1 MRVNVV
7 SLYELR
13 IDPRA
18 LNFGLGRYPI
28 DSSGQTAR
36 SRSDA
41 AASNSLSIFVSTRR
55 RDSVTPGRIDT
66 AGIGS
71 KDAVR
76 SSRLIDCP
84 HSDSWSS
91 LTRTTPVW
99 AGG

>member
-18 LNFGLGRYPI
+18 LNRGLGRYPM
-28 DSSGQTAR
+28 DSSGQIAR
-36 SRSDA
+36 SRSDTA
-41 AASNSLSIFVSTRR
+41 ESTSPSIFVSTRR
-55 RDSVTPGRIDT
+55 RDSVTPGRIDNE
-66 AGIGS
+66 GIGS
-71 KDAVR
+71 NDAVR

-84 HSDSWSS
+84 HSDSWAS
-91 LTRTTPVW
+91 LTRTTPVC